1 MSVSI
6 NISDIISKAFA
17 LGKSGEELTAEFVLN
32 LLKDVPVSKSGGRPK
47 KTSVESDTETA
58 PKKRPATKKVITE
71 EMMCCAR
78 TFTKDHVDA
87 DTGKLKVFEDRG
99 DENKYG
105 GRCSK
110 AHTDGQ
116 FCTVHAKDPKFGVW
130 GEDYEGALRNRIR
143 DEKLGKIRKPKAKGV
158 HSDVESETEEAP
170 KKRNP
175 KKKAAATEDE
185 PKKVE
190 KSEPKKSMAEV
201 LGIADADTEVEEE
214 VEVTLVKK
222 EFEGHAWM
230 VDAETGDVFG
240 IAGET
245 LHSKPIGRLST
256 KKDFKKWL
264 SRPAMLAEESDDE

>member
-1 MSVSI
+1 MSLVTFDLSALI
-6 NISDIISKAFA
+6 TKSFA
-17 LGKSGEELTAEFVLN
+17 LGKSGEEITTEFLFE
-32 LLKDVPVSKSGGRPK
+32 LLKDVPVVKSGGRPK

-58 PKKRPATKKVITE
+58 PKKRPATKKFISE

-78 TFTKDHVDA
+78 TFTKDHVDSE
-87 DTGKLKVFEDRG
+87 TGKLKVFEDRG

-116 FCTVHAKDPKFGVW
+116 FCTVHAKDPKFGIW

-175 KKKAAATEDE
+175 KKKAAATEESKKEE
-185 PKKVE
+185 PKKVV
-190 KSEPKKSMAEV
+190 SMAEK
-201 LGIADADTEVEEE
+201 LGIADADTEEDEE
-214 VEVTLVKK
+214 VVMTTYVKK
-222 EFEGHAWM
+222 EFEGHVWM
-230 VDAETGDVFG
+230 VDETTGMVYG

-245 LHSKPIGRLST
+245 LHSKPIGRLSV
-256 KKDFKKWL
+256 KRDFKSWL
-264 SRPAMLAEESDDE
+264 TRPACLEEDEDDM

>member
-32 LLKDVPVSKSGGRPK
+32 LLKDVPVAKSGGRPK

-78 TFTKDHVDA
+78 TFTKDHVDSE
-87 DTGKLKVFEDRG
+87 TGKLKVFEEHG
-99 DENKYG
+99 EENKYG

-175 KKKAAATEDE
+175 KKKATEDE

-190 KSEPKKSMAEV
+190 KSEPKSMAEA
-201 LGIADADTEVEEE
+201 LGIADADTEEDEE
-214 VEVTLVKK
+214 VVMTTYVKK
-222 EFEGHAWM
+222 EFEGHVWM
-230 VDAETGDVFG
+230 VDEKTGDVYG
-240 IAGET
+240 MAGET

-256 KKDFKKWL
+256 KKDFKRWL
-264 SRPAMLAEESDDE
+264 SKPAFLEEDEDDM